1 MSRTGL
7 RIQASRKDENAL
19 VNCTDRLHRRYL
31 MFMWHVFREAFF
43 SEIQRLD
50 NEMTNHA
57 RSSGRSGSTL

>member
-1 MSRTGL
+1 MSRKGL

-19 VNCTDRLHRRYL
+19 VDSTDRLRRRYL

-57 RSSGRSGSTL
+57 RSSGSGNTL